1 MEHRPTPVR
10 PTTPRK
16 APTLCRIEIL
26 QSALNGLVPLDH
38 RLESM
43 LDHVEART

>member
-1 MEHRPTPVR
+1 MEHRPKPAR
-10 PTTPRK
+10 PTPPR
-16 APTLCRIEIL
+16 LCRIEIL

-43 LDHVEART
+43 LDRLEVRS

>member
-1 MEHRPTPVR
+1 MQHRSDPVRPTPVR
-10 PTTPRK
+10 
-16 APTLCRIEIL
+16 LCRIEIL

-43 LDHVEART
+43 LDRLEARP